1 MNRSLTARLSQLE
14 KKLQSAKGPELSRAM
29 RTMYELTALCQM
41 PKSDAE
47 TEAKARGWAEQI
59 VAALMADEDPV
70 TPHYPL
76 AFVNALSDRYGIDLV
91 KYAVN
96 EKHAEILRHSVG
108 PC

>member
-1 MNRSLTARLSQLE
+1 MNRSLNARLDALE
-14 KKLQSAKGPELSRAM
+14 KKLQAAKGPELSPGMIAA
-29 RTMYELTALCQM
+29 YELSALCTM
-41 PKSDAE
+41 PKSDEA
-47 TEAKARGWAEQI
+47 TEANARSRAEHI

-76 AFVNALSDRYGIDLV
+76 AIVSALSDRYGIELV

-96 EKHAEILRHSVG
+96 EKHAEILRNWMS